1 MRVMRGWIIFVA
13 VLLGGVAGAQSTAP
27 QQHQSVAIVVDD
39 SLAAGKHQAT
49 LARSVQRF
57 VKFFSADDEICI
69 FAAKEKPMLWQD
81 FTSDPDLLSER
92 VAKLYGRGKL
102 ALYDTIQAAARHL
115 QSEAGNDERILAV
128 FTAGEDNASAIKFPA
143 LLADPA
149 LKLPVFA
156 VAGPEA
162 DWRIQEPMQVLA
174 RQSPAGRAYFVS
186 DDSEMLDVARQMGWR
201 ITGRN
206 DEVIAA
212 NAAKPL
218 LPYKVVVVPSIPIA
232 NSRSTEQVS
241 GDNVLLHRVLVSR
254 LRKSGLFTE
263 VIDADTGASGANG
276 RLELL
281 ATVTGFQQGSR
292 AKREFLP
299 FGGGTKL
306 TVQVVVREAG
316 NTQPLLGFVAE
327 GNASSGLFGGSD
339 EKVES
344 EAIIRAADQ
353 IIAELR
359 KRK

>member
-1 MRVMRGWIIFVA
+1 MRKVGFGAVFLA
-13 VLLGGVAGAQSTAP
+13 VLLATAAWSQSPVP
-27 QQHQSVAIVVDD
+27 QQHQSIAIVIDD
-39 SLAAGKHQAT
+39 SLAAGKHQAS
-49 LARSVQRF
+49 LAKSVQRF
-57 VKFFSADDEICI
+57 VKFFTPDDELCI

-81 FTSDPDLLSER
+81 FTSDPDLISQR
-92 VAKLYGRGKL
+92 VSKLYGRGKL
-102 ALYDTIQAAARHL
+102 ALYDTIQAATRHL
-115 QSEAGNDERILAV
+115 QSEAGNDVRILAV

-149 LKLPVFA
+149 LKLPVFVA
-156 VAGPEA
+156 AGPES

-186 DDSEMLDVARQMGWR
+186 DDSEMLDIARQIGWR

-206 DEVIAA
+206 DEVTAA

-254 LRKSGLFTE
+254 LRKSGLFTD
-263 VIDADTGASGANG
+263 VIDAGTEAAAANG
-276 RLELL
+276 GLELL

-306 TVQVVVREAG
+306 TVQVVLREAG

-327 GNASSGLFGGSD
+327 GNASSGMFGGSD